1 MAKDLPYF
9 KFYCSE
15 WSDGDISLED
25 MNIQGLFIN
34 VCAYYWSNEGVLT
47 LSKCK
52 KKFKL
57 VSDKDFNTLIES
69 NIIKIDSNDNIII
82 NFLNEQLQ
90 ERDKQS
96 LINKINGSK
105 GGRPPQNKPKD
116 NPIETET
123 KPNGY
128 ISLTETITETEP
140 KQKAIREEEKREEEK
155 REEIHTLR
163 LFVSDN
169 FPNVSKMKTQLT
181 NENCIDLIK
190 RFDKKLIH
198 EKLLA
203 MENTAQLTK
212 KNLSVYLT
220 LINWCSKEVKSPT
233 QQLPLNNIPF
243 VPNQK
248 KQYEA
253 K

>member
-57 VSDKDFNTLIES
+57 VPESDFKVLIES
-69 NIIKIDSNDNIII
+69 NIIKVDSNDNIVI

-90 ERDKQS
+90 ERDRQS
-96 LINKINGSK
+96 VINKINGSK
-105 GGRPPQNKPKD
+105 GGRPSQNKPKD
-116 NPIETET
+116 NQTETEE
-123 KPNGY
+123 KPNGFV
-128 ISLTETITETEP
+128 SLTEPITETEP
-140 KQKAIREEEKREEEK
+140 KQKAIIEEEKREEEK
-155 REEIHTLR
+155 REENIHPLR

-181 NENCIDLIK
+181 NENCIELIE
-190 RFDKKLIH
+190 RFKKPLIH

-220 LINWCSKEVKSPT
+220 LINWCSKEIKT
-233 QQLPLNNIPF
+233 TPLLQTDKP
-243 VPNQK
+243 VHTPNPK
-248 KQYEA
+248 KRII
-253 K
+253 